1 MMRGIWRKLR
11 IQWKLMA
18 LFTVTV
24 LISFTAILLVVQNV
38 VVNQLNARQ
47 REKISF
53 TKNSVISAL
62 NNSRRMA
69 VNYLTLISRDDAVKD
84 SFFYAVRAREVAS
97 LESEFR
103 TLLPH
108 IDYDL
113 IIARDSSGNS
123 LMAIGELTGIEGR
136 FIGPLEC
143 ESEKALPGKVC
154 DELWKWGET
163 LLLGAVAPVYKP
175 HLSVEYRQ
183 SLLENDYLGTVTI
196 ARALNDAFAAKVRE
210 TTGAEIVIRNGET
223 LYATSLP
230 ELRKARFS
238 FSPDGFSNAGS
249 YTSKEIAGVSY
260 LTASLPL
267 TASNGETL
275 GELIIL
281 ADNVAIAGA
290 TQRIYFTIYLVS
302 LVLLIIGVFLTFTF
316 SQEIGNS
323 IRTLSEGAEKIGRG
337 DFSGSIEVKSH
348 VELDYLARSF
358 NSMSRNLKSLITEK
372 ENYLEEIRLQ
382 HEQIIEQKE
391 YMASLFENA
400 NDLIYVADLDGSIT
414 FINRKIKEYGFGK
427 EELIGKSMHSFI
439 TFRGRENGE
448 GRHDGG
454 DRTVYE
460 VELYPRKGK
469 ARWMIFSSSPIRETG
484 GAVTSELCILR
495 DITDQRKLE
504 DNITHVD
511 RLACTGRLAAGLAH
525 EIGNPLTSISSFLQ
539 LLDKKEHDPFTED
552 CIRTIQKHITRICFT
567 VDRLKNLSRPH
578 SFEKWN
584 ELDVG
589 SVISSSLEI
598 VRFDPRFV
606 DVEIVVDEDEE
617 LPEITAQGDQ
627 LVQVL
632 INLFLNSADAI
643 QGRGTITVKTGFD
656 KEHGEVI
663 IEIADTGSGIPE
675 DKLDQIFEPF
685 FTTKGE
691 DKGTGLGLYVCQ
703 SIIHHHGGRML
714 VKSEYGKGTNITLRL
729 PLVGRPDDAVLEPRA
744 R

>member
-1 MMRGIWRKLR
+1 MRTIWRKLQ

-24 LISFTAILLVVQNV
+24 VISITAILLVVQNV

-69 VNYLTLISRDDAVKD
+69 VNYLTLISGNDGVKD

-97 LESEFR
+97 LEAEFR
-103 TLLPH
+103 TLSPSL
-108 IDYDL
+108 DYDL
-113 IIARDSSGNS
+113 IVARDSSGAS
-123 LMAIGELTGIEGR
+123 LIELGELPGIKFGAR
-136 FIGPLEC
+136 APLKC

-154 DELWKWGET
+154 DELWKWGDT

-175 HLSVEYRQ
+175 HLTVEYRQ

-196 ARALNDAFAAKVRE
+196 AKALNDVFAGQVRE
-210 TTGAEIVIRNGET
+210 ITGAEIVIRNGDI

-230 ELRKARFS
+230 ELRKARFRL
-238 FSPDGFSNAGS
+238 SPVGSANADG
-249 YTSKEIAGVSY
+249 YTSQEIAGVSY

-267 TASNGETL
+267 RANDGKTL

-302 LVLLIIGVFLTFTF
+302 LILLIIGVFLAFTF
-316 SQEIGNS
+316 SQDIGNS
-323 IRTLSEGAEKIGRG
+323 IRKLSEGAEKIGKG

-382 HEQIIEQKE
+382 HEKIIEQKE

-414 FINRKIKEYGFGK
+414 FINHKIKEYGFSK
-427 EELIGKSMHSFI
+427 EELLGKSMHSFI
-439 TFRGRENGE
+439 TFRGRGNGD
-448 GRHDGG
+448 GHRDGG
-454 DRTVYE
+454 DRAVYE
-460 VELYPRKGK
+460 VELYPQKGK

-495 DITDQRKLE
+495 DITEQRKLE

-552 CIRTIQKHITRICFT
+552 CIKTIQKNITRICFT

-578 SFEKWN
+578 SFEKWS
-584 ELDVG
+584 ELSIG
-589 SVISSSLEI
+589 SIIRSSLEI
-598 VRFDPRFV
+598 VRFDPRFM
-606 DVEIVVDEDEE
+606 DVEIVTDEAEDI
-617 LPEITAQGDQ
+617 PEIIAQSDQ

-632 INLFLNSADAI
+632 INLLLNGADAI
-643 QGRGTITVKTGFD
+643 QGIGTITVKTGAD
-656 KEHGEVI
+656 KEQGEVT
-663 IEIADTGSGIPE
+663 IEIIDTGSGIPE
-675 DKLDQIFEPF
+675 EKLDQVFEPF

-691 DKGTGLGLYVCQ
+691 EKGTGLGLYVCQ
-703 SIIHHHGGRML
+703 SIIQHHGGRML
-714 VKSEYGKGTNITLRL
+714 VKSKPGEGANFTLRL
-729 PLVGRPDDAVLEPRA
+729 PVAGKPEEAVLEPGTR
-744 R
+744 